1 MERSLVRILVIL
13 VLAAGAGII
22 RARDLDWRVNVTA
35 VKAEKDKHQQLR
47 ETVGITLD
55 EFKSL
60 IDQGALVIDARPA
73 AAYEDGHLDTGYAP
87 PVLNVPADELGANIE
102 RLMQFQGYPIVLYC
116 TSLTCDYA
124 EDLYIEMEAY
134 GFHGMKIFFPGW
146 EGIKEA
152 GLPTATGPDTWSG
165 FDQPMQG
172 DDPNNAD
179 PGATE
184 GNAP

>member
-73 AAYEDGHLDTGYAP
+73 A
-87 PVLNVPADELGANIE
+87 
-102 RLMQFQGYPIVLYC
+102 RR
-116 TSLTCDYA
+116 
-124 EDLYIEMEAY
+124 
-134 GFHGMKIFFPGW
+134 
-146 EGIKEA
+146 
-152 GLPTATGPDTWSG
+152 
-165 FDQPMQG
+165 
-172 DDPNNAD
+172 
-179 PGATE
+179 
-184 GNAP
+184 